1 MIARLFLALAL
12 VALLAA
18 CGSQPDSG
26 SPDVATLASGPAPA
40 ATPTARDDH
49 PLIRPDTSQEELDR
63 MYAAYN
69 RCLKEHGLDVKQP
82 KAADAA
88 APSRMAAAEQ
98 QCEQIRPEQL
108 WERAKRTDPAYAD
121 KLHEWVKCVRAFG
134 IDATEADG
142 RLTLTV
148 MPTDE
153 QLEKINEC
161 QTKAFSPKAG

>member
-1 MIARLFLALAL
+1 MIARLLLAVAL

-18 CGSQPDSG
+18 CGSQPDAG
-26 SPDVATLASGPAPA
+26 SPDVATLASGGAPTA
-40 ATPTARDDH
+40 SPTARDDH
-49 PLIRPDTSQEELDR
+49 PLIRPDTSQEERDR
-63 MYAAYN
+63 MYAEYN

-82 KAADAA
+82 KGVDAA

-98 QCEQIRPEQL
+98 ACERIRPEQP
-108 WERAKRTDPAYAD
+108 WERAKRTDPEYAD
-121 KLHEWVKCVRAFG
+121 KLHEWVKCVRALG

-153 QLEKINEC
+153 QLDKINDC
-161 QTKAFSPKAG
+161 QTKAFN